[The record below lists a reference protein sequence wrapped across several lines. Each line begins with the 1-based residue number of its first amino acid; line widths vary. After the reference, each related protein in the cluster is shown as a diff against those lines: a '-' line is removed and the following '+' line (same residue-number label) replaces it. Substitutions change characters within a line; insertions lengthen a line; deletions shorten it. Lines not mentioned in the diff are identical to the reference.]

1 MGLPAEEAAAETP
14 STRSSPLSTIDLDER
29 GLDEH
34 DQWEILKTAI
44 PGYEN
49 PLEKSKRIA
58 KEQKMAEY
66 TKTVTSSASYRSP
79 ADAGNQRCHSC
90 GWVGIPTSWQ
100 RCPACNGRDILSSV
114 PADGDM
120 DEIISDHVHDLN
132 GAFDVHQAD
141 GDFDPHQADGDISI
155 HKGGHVMPLE
165 YEDDFED
172 ELMDLEE
179 EVEVHV
185 AADTGSCAHVV
196 GPKDLPG
203 SIGVKPP
210 ASGRVRNFVGAGGD
224 GIKNHGEAVVQLV
237 LEDGTVVN
245 STVQVADVV
254 RPLHSVSVICD
265 AAHEM
270 LYTKECGYVVPEG
283 TLSRF
288 LANINVIAK
297 YPRRGGLYVAKM
309 KARRPRPKPAPSAA
323 KPGFTRPGRRS

>member
-1 MGLPAEEAAAETP
+1 
-14 STRSSPLSTIDLDER
+14 
-29 GLDEH
+29 
-34 DQWEILKTAI
+34 
-44 PGYEN
+44 
-49 PLEKSKRIA
+49 
-58 KEQKMAEY
+58 
-66 TKTVTSSASYRSP
+66 
-79 ADAGNQRCHSC
+79 
-90 GWVGIPTSWQ
+90 
-100 RCPACNGRDILSSV
+100 
-114 PADGDM
+114 
-120 DEIISDHVHDLN
+120 
-132 GAFDVHQAD
+132 
-141 GDFDPHQADGDISI
+141 
-155 HKGGHVMPLE
+155 MPLE

-172 ELMDLEE
+172 GLMDLEE

-196 GPKDLPG
+196 GPKDIPG
-203 SIGVKPP
+203 SIAVKPP

-265 AAHEM
+265 AEHEM

-288 LANINVIAK
+288 LANINVIAR

-309 KARRPRPKPAPSAA
+309 KARRPRPKPSPKGAA
-323 KPGFTRPGRRS
+323 GKSSFTRPGRRS

>member
-1 MGLPAEEAAAETP
+1 M
-14 STRSSPLSTIDLDER
+14 
-29 GLDEH
+29 
-34 DQWEILKTAI
+34 
-44 PGYEN
+44 
-49 PLEKSKRIA
+49 
-58 KEQKMAEY
+58 
-66 TKTVTSSASYRSP
+66 SSASYRSP
-79 ADAGNQRCHSC
+79 ADAGDQRCHSC
-90 GWVGIPTSWQ
+90 RWVGIPTSWQ

-114 PADGDM
+114 PTDGDLGHDHDHDHDM

-132 GAFDVHQAD
+132 GGFDVHQTDGGFDPHQADGDMHDLNGAFDVHQAD
-141 GDFDPHQADGDISI
+141 SDFDPHQADGDISI
-155 HKGGHVMPLE
+155 HKDGHVMPLE

-196 GPKDLPG
+196 GPKDIPG
-203 SIGVKPP
+203 SIAVKPP